1 MRWKMKNA
9 VGGVA
14 FATILTLML
23 GSVLT
28 GNDGLR
34 GGPAGRTGTGGVA
47 THSGSAV
54 AGASASANGLIAF
67 SKSLADGHEQLI
79 LVDPHTRVLS
89 VYHVESAT
97 GKTALKSVRR
107 LEWDLQLNAFN
118 TQDPQPLDVR
128 TMVAPR

>member
-1 MRWKMKNA
+1 MKNA
-9 VGGVA
+9 VAGVA
-14 FATILTLML
+14 FASILTLML
-23 GSVLT
+23 VSVLS

-34 GGPAGRTGTGGVA
+34 GSPAGRTGTGGHPP
-47 THSGSAV
+47 HSGGAM
-54 AGASASANGLIAF
+54 AGATGGASAGGLMAF
-67 SKSLADGHEQLI
+67 SKGLPDGHEQLI

-89 VYHVESAT
+89 VYHIESAT

>member
-1 MRWKMKNA
+1 MKNA
-9 VGGVA
+9 IGGVA
-14 FATILTLML
+14 FATILTLIL

-28 GNDGLR
+28 GNDLWGQSPSPR
-34 GGPAGRTGTGGVA
+34 GGAGVVSHPQGGAV
-47 THSGSAV
+47 SA
-54 AGASASANGLIAF
+54 ASAGPGGLMAF
-67 SKSLADGHEQLI
+67 SKAMGDGQEQLI

-89 VYHVESAT
+89 VYHIESAT

-128 TMVAPR
+128 TMVTPR

>member
-1 MRWKMKNA
+1 MKNA

-14 FATILTLML
+14 FATILTLTL

-28 GNDGLR
+28 GQDGAYR
-34 GGPAGRTGTGGVA
+34 GSPRNGAAPPTQ
-47 THSGSAV
+47 
-54 AGASASANGLIAF
+54 GASHGSPSATASMTAGGWMGF
-67 SKSLADGHEQLI
+67 SKSLGDGQEQLI

-89 VYHVESAT
+89 VYHVEPTT
-97 GKTALKSVRR
+97 GKTSLKSIRR
-107 LEWDLQLNAFN
+107 LEWDQQLNAFN